1 MPRVRIRAARPSDQA
16 DVAAICAAI
25 WPEDDDYVPQTWD
38 DWLADPHG
46 ELVVAELEGCVVG
59 FAKLTHLTDEQ
70 WWLEGLRVAP
80 EHQRRGIAGELQA
93 HLVEVFRQ
101 KRPGT
106 LRFATHSGNEPVHR
120 LAARDGFRHVA
131 TYQLLEAEPVDGER
145 TAPLHR
151 LSEADLSTAW
161 NLIEASPRRQA
172 AEGLY
177 ETFWSWETLT
187 RERLAHHLS
196 AGDAWGIDDDSRL
209 AALAVLCRTGKEDAI
224 DIGTVD
230 GCRDEM
236 ETLLLSLRGL
246 VTRRGC
252 EKVRLR
258 AVDEPEL
265 IRAAEGAGYE
275 PGWDHD
281 LWIFELSHHLP
292 SGQGIGDGGVR
303 RQGLRRAEV
312 QASSK

>member
-1 MPRVRIRAARPSDQA
+1 MPRVRIRAAQASDRA
-16 DVAAICAAI
+16 DVAAICGAI
-25 WPEDDDYVPQTWD
+25 WPEDDDYVPKTWD
-38 DWLADPHG
+38 DWLADPDG
-46 ELVVAELEGCVVG
+46 ELVVAEWEGRVVG

-93 HLVEVFRQ
+93 HLVEVLRQ

-131 TYQLLEAEPVDGER
+131 TYRLLEAEAADAAR
-145 TAPLHR
+145 TAPLRR
-151 LSEADLSTAW
+151 LGEADLDTAW
-161 NLIEASPRRQA
+161 NLIEASPRRRA

-187 RERLAHHLS
+187 RERLTHHLS
-196 AGDAWGIDDDSRL
+196 RGDAWGIDAGERL
-209 AALAVLCRTGKEDAI
+209 AALALVCQTDKEDAI
-224 DIGTVD
+224 DLGYVD
-230 GCRDEM
+230 GRRDEM
-236 ETLLLSLRGL
+236 ETHLLSLRGL
-246 VTRRGC
+246 AARRGC
-252 EKVRLR
+252 DKVRLR

-275 PGWDHD
+275 PSWERD

-303 RQGLRRAEV
+303 RQGLRRAEA
-312 QASSK
+312 QANSK